1 MLFVR
6 TNHEQSQGRPCKRS
20 IHSRSFMD
28 LATSSSARSKALFL
42 VNGVDALVA
51 RQGAVKP
58 IVIEKEE
65 VDIKIVR

>member
-1 MLFVR
+1 
-6 TNHEQSQGRPCKRS
+6 
-20 IHSRSFMD
+20 MD

-58 IVIEKEE
+58 IVIEKDE